1 LDSALSRLVIARV
14 PTFAAL
20 ALGLLAVAAPAAA
33 LQAEIA
39 RYHRAVRDICQTGVT
54 PAIAAAYDQAR
65 QAVEHARYGSG
76 RDGNFW
82 GLRTPESF
90 WLDCVQAPSDGKT

>member
-1 LDSALSRLVIARV
+1 MIARV